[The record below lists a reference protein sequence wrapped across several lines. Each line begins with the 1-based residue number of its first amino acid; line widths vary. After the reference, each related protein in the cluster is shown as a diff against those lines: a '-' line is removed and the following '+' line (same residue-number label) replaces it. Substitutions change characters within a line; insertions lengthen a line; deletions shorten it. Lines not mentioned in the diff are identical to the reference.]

1 MSPLEKAWEHYGG
14 RLVTNRQ
21 GKNKACCPL
30 HEDKAPS
37 ASVDIGAQK
46 WVCHAGCGYGDIY
59 ELVMLADGITSFPE
73 AKAFADERFGTT
85 ATAGEVGSTKGK
97 KRPGRRKP
105 LWVGE

>member
-1 MSPLEKAWEHYGG
+1 MTPLEAAWEHYGG
-14 RLVTNRQ
+14 RLLTARA

-30 HEDKAPS
+30 HEDKNAS
-37 ASVDIGAQK
+37 ATVDLTEEK

-59 ELVMLADGITSFPE
+59 ELIKLAESGRVLSFPE
-73 AKAFADERFGTT
+73 QKEIAATFGE
-85 ATAGEVGSTKGK
+85 ASVKPAGKR

>member
-1 MSPLEKAWEHYGG
+1 MTPLEVAWEHYGG
-14 RLVTNRQ
+14 RMLTARA

-30 HEDKAPS
+30 HEDKNAS
-37 ASVDIGAQK
+37 ASVNVSEQK

-59 ELVMLADGITSFPE
+59 ELIQLAEGGQIAFPACKE
-73 AKAFADERFGTT
+73 IASRFG
-85 ATAGEVGSTKGK
+85 ADSTSSESRKK